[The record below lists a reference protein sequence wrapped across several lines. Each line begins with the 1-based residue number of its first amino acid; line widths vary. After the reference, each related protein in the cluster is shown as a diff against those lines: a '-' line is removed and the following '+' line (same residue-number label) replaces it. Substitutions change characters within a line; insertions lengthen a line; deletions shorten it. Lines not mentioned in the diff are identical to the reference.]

1 MRSLS
6 NQQKHLLFDYC
17 VGLTSPEQAAEAE
30 ELIASSEE
38 AAEFHSKLK
47 SAFAPLECL
56 EPEPCPDAL
65 AETTIWRVNNSTR
78 SSQLYLQQLLAE
90 QQKQEVHAKS
100 WFRLNLGKIAAM
112 AAVILIVAVAAS
124 WFVLLE
130 SVRQKSWRQQCQM
143 QLSRIFESLSQ
154 YSSDHDGKL
163 PAVAVTAGTPWWK
176 VGYQGKENHS
186 NTRSL
191 WLLVK
196 RNYRE
201 PADFVCPGA
210 CRGKA
215 LQFNALQVQS
225 YNDFPGREYVTYS
238 FQINCRSAASDKLVC
253 RKVLMADLSPLFES
267 LPDDY
272 SKSFKL
278 RLNKDLLTLNSINH
292 KRRGQNV
299 LFGDG
304 RVEFVRTRHTS
315 LSKDDIF
322 TLSDTDIYQGCE
334 VPSCTTDFFLAP

>member
-17 VGLTSPEQAAEAE
+17 IGLTSPEQAAEAE
-30 ELIASSEE
+30 ELIAFSEE
-38 AAEFHSKLK
+38 AAEFHLKLK
-47 SAFAPLECL
+47 SAFAPLESL
-56 EPEPCPDAL
+56 EPEPCPDTL
-65 AETTIWRVNNSTR
+65 AEATIWRVNNVAR
-78 SSQLYLQQLLAE
+78 SSQLYLQQLLADE
-90 QQKQEVHAKS
+90 QTREVHAKS
-100 WFRLNLGKIAAM
+100 WFRLNLGKIAAL
-112 AAVILIVAVAAS
+112 AAVILITSVAAS

-130 SVRQKSWRQQCQM
+130 SVRQKSWQQHCQM
-143 QLSRIFESLSQ
+143 QSSRIFEGLSQ

-163 PAVAVTAGTPWWK
+163 PAVAAAAGTPWWK

-186 NTRSL
+186 NTRPM
-191 WLLVK
+191 WLLAK
-196 RNYRE
+196 LGYSK

-210 CRGKA
+210 PRGKA
-215 LQFNALQVQS
+215 LQFSALQVQS
-225 YNDFPGREYVTYS
+225 FNDFPSREYVTYS
-238 FQINCRSAASDKLVC
+238 FKISCHTAESGTLIC

-272 SKSFKL
+272 SKPLKL
-278 RLNKDLLTLNSINH
+278 HLDKDLLTLNSINH
-292 KRRGQNV
+292 NRRGQNV

-315 LSKDDIF
+315 ISKDDIF
-322 TLSDTDIYQGCE
+322 TLSDTDVYQGCE

>member
-6 NQQKHLLFDYC
+6 NQQKNLLFDYC
-17 VGLTSPEQAAEAE
+17 IGLTSPEQATEAE
-30 ELIASSEE
+30 ELIAFSEE
-38 AAEFHSKLK
+38 AAEFHLKLK
-47 SAFAPLECL
+47 SAFTPLESL

-65 AETTIWRVNNSTR
+65 AEATIWRVNNAAR
-78 SSQLYLQQLLAE
+78 SSQLYLQQLLTDE
-90 QQKQEVHAKS
+90 QTREVHTKS
-100 WFRLNLGKIAAM
+100 WFRLNLGKIAAL
-112 AAVILIVAVAAS
+112 AAVILITTVAAS

-130 SVRQKSWRQQCQM
+130 SLRQKSWQQHCQM
-143 QLSRIFESLSQ
+143 QSSRIFEGLSQ

-163 PAVAVTAGTPWWK
+163 PAIAAAAGTPWWK

-186 NTRSL
+186 NTRPM
-191 WLLVK
+191 WLLAK
-196 RNYRE
+196 LGYSK

-210 CRGKA
+210 PRGKA
-215 LQFNALQVQS
+215 LQFSTLQVQS

-238 FQINCRSAASDKLVC
+238 FKISCNNDESGTLIC
-253 RKVLMADLSPLFES
+253 RKVLMADLSPLFED

-272 SKSFKL
+272 SKPLKL
-278 RLNKDLLTLNSINH
+278 HLNKDLLTLNSINH
-292 KRRGQNV
+292 NRRGQNV

-322 TLSDTDIYQGCE
+322 TLSDTDVYQGCE